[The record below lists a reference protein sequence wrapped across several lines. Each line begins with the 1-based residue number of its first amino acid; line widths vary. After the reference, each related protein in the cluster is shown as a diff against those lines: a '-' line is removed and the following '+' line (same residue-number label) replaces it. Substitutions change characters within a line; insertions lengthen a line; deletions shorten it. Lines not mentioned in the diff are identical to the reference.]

1 MKKVVIASATVVG
14 KSQPLDANELAH
26 ACGAEVEWVA
36 RLVEVG
42 IVSAAGDRREEWRFH
57 SLDLRRAR
65 EARRLE
71 RDFDAGLDAVALIL
85 DLSQE
90 VRRLKA
96 QLRALGATRSRRRQ
110 EPDLLAS
117 QVVHRG
123 DACGVWRLQ
132 SDDQGFSNGVPSGV
146 KSATLRVTTIMP
158 CTSAVAA
165 ISASRS
171 ERRSGIFRSAGPAR
185 AGRRSAARS

>member
-96 QLRALGATRSRRRQ
+96 QLRALGATRSRRRARTR
-110 EPDLLAS
+110 LA
-117 QVVHRG
+117 RK
-123 DACGVWRLQ
+123 
-132 SDDQGFSNGVPSGV
+132 SGGPP
-146 KSATLRVTTIMP
+146 RRRMG
-158 CTSAVAA
+158 CVAA
-165 ISASRS
+165 SV
-171 ERRSGIFRSAGPAR
+171 G
-185 AGRRSAARS
+185 

>member
-65 EARRLE
+65 RP
-71 RDFDAGLDAVALIL
+71 AGWNVI
-85 DLSQE
+85 STP
-90 VRRLKA
+90 
-96 QLRALGATRSRRRQ
+96 GWM
-110 EPDLLAS
+110 P
-117 QVVHRG
+117 
-123 DACGVWRLQ
+123 WR
-132 SDDQGFSNGVPSGV
+132 
-146 KSATLRVTTIMP
+146 
-158 CTSAVAA
+158 
-165 ISASRS
+165 
-171 ERRSGIFRSAGPAR
+171 
-185 AGRRSAARS
+185 

>member
-65 EARRLE
+65 EA
-71 RDFDAGLDAVALIL
+71 AGWNVI
-85 DLSQE
+85 STP
-90 VRRLKA
+90 
-96 QLRALGATRSRRRQ
+96 GWM
-110 EPDLLAS
+110 P
-117 QVVHRG
+117 
-123 DACGVWRLQ
+123 WR
-132 SDDQGFSNGVPSGV
+132 
-146 KSATLRVTTIMP
+146 
-158 CTSAVAA
+158 
-165 ISASRS
+165 
-171 ERRSGIFRSAGPAR
+171 
-185 AGRRSAARS
+185 